1 MATGTIKKRGYSYKS
16 PVQLS
21 TSSSTNVD
29 YIVPTNTSQLVV
41 ATLYLGTRTLATET
55 YPARFFANGRNA
67 NISYQEGSN
76 YAVAKMDIGASSVNV
91 ELTVSGL
98 SGGTFYLE
106 MGLLE

>member
-21 TSSSTNVD
+21 TSSSNSVD
-29 YIVPTNTSQLVV
+29 YIVPTNNSQLVV
-41 ATLYLGTRTLATET
+41 ATLYLGTRALATAT
-55 YPARFFANGRNA
+55 YPARFFSNGRNA
-67 NISYQEGSN
+67 NISYQEGNN
-76 YAVAKMDIGASSVNV
+76 YAVAKMDIGASSLNV

-98 SGGTFYLE
+98 QGAIYLE